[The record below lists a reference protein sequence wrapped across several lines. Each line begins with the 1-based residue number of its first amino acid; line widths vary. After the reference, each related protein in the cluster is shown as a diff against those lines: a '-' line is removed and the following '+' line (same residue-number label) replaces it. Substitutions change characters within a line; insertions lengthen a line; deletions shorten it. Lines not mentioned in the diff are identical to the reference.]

1 GFSFD
6 ATILFGGGIGLV
18 VLVLAFVA
26 VPAWRAARPRGDL
39 SGSEGSSSTSATT
52 NRLARVGISPAA
64 ATGIQMALQPGKGRS
79 ATPVRVTV
87 FGTALCIVALA
98 TAFTFGSSFQ
108 HLFDTPRLYGYS
120 NWDLVAGNPHL
131 DQDSADR
138 VLAMLRADPAIT
150 DIGAADIL
158 EIVQLGPR
166 SHPQQVSVFAYEA
179 VKGTLGPTILDGR

>member
-1 GFSFD
+1 
-6 ATILFGGGIGLV
+6 
-18 VLVLAFVA
+18 
-26 VPAWRAARPRGDL
+26 
-39 SGSEGSSSTSATT
+39 
-52 NRLARVGISPAA
+52 
-64 ATGIQMALQPGKGRS
+64 
-79 ATPVRVTV
+79 
-87 FGTALCIVALA
+87 VALA

-166 SHPQQVSVFAYEA
+166 SHPQQVSVFAYDA
-179 VKGTLGPTILDGR
+179 VKGTLGPTILDGRAPATRNEIALASKTLRSLDSSIGDRVEVREGDVSAVMTVVGTTVVPTGFGG